1 MAKHKQVPG
10 TQDTARQLIE
20 LEKKFWQS
28 MVREDTD
35 AALSLLDQQALMVS
49 AHGAMKFDHVRYRE
63 MAQQGSMV
71 LKDFHLSDIEVMMP
85 TQDIAILTYHVKQ
98 SMAPRG
104 QEGGKAST
112 EEMADSSTWVRK
124 GDQWQC
130 VAHTET
136 PLAQRGHVH

>member
-1 MAKHKQVPG
+1 MANHKQVPG
-10 TQDTARQLIE
+10 PQDTAQQLIE

-49 AHGAMKFDHVRYRE
+49 AHGAMKFDHDGYRQ

-71 LKDFHLSDIEVMMP
+71 LKDFHLSDIEVFMP
-85 TQDIAILTYHVKQ
+85 TQDIAILTYRVKQ

-104 QEGGKAST
+104 QDAKAST

-124 GDQWQC
+124 EDQWQC

-136 PLAQRGHVH
+136 PLAQRGQVH

>member
-1 MAKHKQVPG
+1 MAKQKQ
-10 TQDTARQLIE
+10 TQQDTAQQLIE

-49 AHGAMKFDHVRYRE
+49 SHGAMKFDHMQYRQ
-63 MAQQGSMV
+63 MAQQGAMV
-71 LKDFHLSDIEVMMP
+71 LKDFTLRDIDVFQP
-85 TQDIAILTYHVKQ
+85 TEDMAILTYRVKQ

-104 QEGGKAST
+104 QEGKGTT

-124 GDQWQC
+124 EAQWQC

-136 PLAQRGHVH
+136 PLERAGRHQ